1 MNQTKKQDTID
12 KMRMKDIISQ
22 LTDIIYLMCDARN
35 ADICTIINKFTNLT
49 DEEIESLH
57 ICFSSEMTQYIKR
70 VK

>member
-35 ADICTIINKFTNLT
+35 ADICTIINKFTNL
-49 DEEIESLH
+49 
-57 ICFSSEMTQYIKR
+57 
-70 VK
+70 